1 MKPSLLLV
9 EDNAQTRAQLVDII
23 ACAGYQVTTALDGL
37 DALNQ
42 AQTQVFDMVVS
53 DHKMPLMD
61 GISLLRNLRDLGHYK
76 EVPLVLLT
84 TAELAV
90 VERQAE
96 RAGADLTLAKPITEQ
111 RLHHVLDE
119 LRGHS
124 ATLTDEACA

>member
-9 EDNAQTRAQLVDII
+9 EDNAQTRAQLLDILTV
-23 ACAGYQVTTALDGL
+23 AEYEVTTAIDGL

-42 AQTQVFDMVVS
+42 AQSDAFDMVVL

-61 GISLLRNLRDLGHYK
+61 GISLLRNLRDLTAYK
-76 EVPLVLLT
+76 NIPLVLLT

-96 RAGADLTLAKPITEQ
+96 
-111 RLHHVLDE
+111 
-119 LRGHS
+119 
-124 ATLTDEACA
+124 